1 MLSSKQSAKTRFF
14 IATNTLLAVLAV
26 GLLLPSFAFALPNNH
41 LIDNAVFLNAK
52 SMSADSIQ
60 SFLVSK
66 NSKLATL
73 KVTEKSTTEI
83 LDYYPNYNKTVPVS
97 QAIYDAAQVYGI
109 NPEAIMATLQ
119 KEQSLITDTSPE
131 DSQLRFAMGYGC
143 PDSAGCS
150 SAVAGLFYQIDN
162 GTWAFRAHFERA
174 SGNTWW
180 GKAPSTYPCKG
191 TTRYYSPGLFPG
203 TKESFYDESGT
214 KIATFTIANAATAA
228 LYCYTPHPYNNPN
241 GLYGLPVQGTTGDYY
256 TGSYN
261 FVRSFERWF
270 GPTTA
275 YSHMDQP
282 RWMQLSVDLQKQ
294 YPGTGEVVDSVLTAG
309 TQIYFS
315 SKVTVNGIT
324 YLRTQHD
331 TDKNEDKGIPISE
344 LEDIPVDFTAM
355 TQPRWMALDSVTTK
369 IDPLTNTKI
378 GEDLPVDTKIY
389 FPTKFT
395 IGGTTYLR
403 TQHDTDEG
411 KNIGIALP
419 KLTDTLVEFEST
431 ATPRW
436 MQAKTDTFVLD
447 LRGYT
452 DTGSVITSGT
462 QQYYRYKTVING
474 NTYVNPDLPTAG
486 TYTGVP
492 LSDLGEVPLHF
503 SSMLKPRWMQLS
515 VDSNKQDPITEK
527 IFDPLLPLG
536 KQIYFS
542 SKFTVGGKTY
552 LRTQHDTLNNL
563 NTAIPITDIEELQL
577 NYIPML
583 NPRTLVTKYSIYKK
597 DPVTNK
603 NVDSLIQAGAQ
614 ISFSQKIDIGGV
626 TYLRTT
632 HDTSLGYDKV
642 IALSTLRE
650 K

>member
-1 MLSSKQSAKTRFF
+1 MS
-14 IATNTLLAVLAV
+14 
-26 GLLLPSFAFALPNNH
+26 PS
-41 LIDNAVFLNAK
+41 
-52 SMSADSIQ
+52 SIQ
-60 SFLVSK
+60 TFLASK

-143 PDSAGCS
+143 PDSSGCS

-315 SKVTVNGIT
+315 SKVTVNGVT
-324 YLRTQHD
+324 YLRTQYD
-331 TDKNEDKGIPISE
+331 TTRNEDKGIPLTE
-344 LEDIPVDFTAM
+344 LDEIPYEDF
-355 TQPRWMALDSVTTK
+355 
-369 IDPLTNTKI
+369 
-378 GEDLPVDTKIY
+378 
-389 FPTKFT
+389 
-395 IGGTTYLR
+395 
-403 TQHDTDEG
+403 
-411 KNIGIALP
+411 
-419 KLTDTLVEFEST
+419 
-431 ATPRW
+431 
-436 MQAKTDTFVLD
+436 
-447 LRGYT
+447 
-452 DTGSVITSGT
+452 
-462 QQYYRYKTVING
+462 
-474 NTYVNPDLPTAG
+474 
-486 TYTGVP
+486 
-492 LSDLGEVPLHF
+492 LS
-503 SSMLKPRWMQLS
+503 PRWMQLTTSTPKYSPAGGNPEGLTFDKDTQLFFKSKIS
-515 VDSNKQDPITEK
+515 VNGSWYYRTEYDTTNNISLGIKASNLVDPVFVSLDRPRWMQVTQPTSTSNTGDLSSLGDSIAAGSQFFFDSK
-527 IFDPLLPLG
+527 IFVNNSWYFRTSDQTSANSKLG
-536 KQIYFS
+536 ITQSAIKDAPYVKLDTPRWMKLNATVQKQIPSTGTPIDSMVTGGTHLYFS
-542 SKFTVGGKTY
+542 SRVLINGVWY
-552 LRTQHDTLNNL
+552 LRTQWDTDRNL
-563 NTAIPITDIEELQL
+563 DKGIPQTSLSDLTLDFVNLETPRYMKLKTNVYKVNPITGQPVDGLL
-577 NYIPML
+577 AKDTKL
-583 NPRTLVTKYSIYKK
+583 FFATKALV
-597 DPVTNK
+597 
-603 NVDSLIQAGAQ
+603 
-614 ISFSQKIDIGGV
+614 GGV
-626 TYLRTT
+626 WYLRTQW
-632 HDTSLGYDKV
+632 DTDRNLDKA
-642 IALSTLRE
+642 IPLSELSNI
-650 K
+650 